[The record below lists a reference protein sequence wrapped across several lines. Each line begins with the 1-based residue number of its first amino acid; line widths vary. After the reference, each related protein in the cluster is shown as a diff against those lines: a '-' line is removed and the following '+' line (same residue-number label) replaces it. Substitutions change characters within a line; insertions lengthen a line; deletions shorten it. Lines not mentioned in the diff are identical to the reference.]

1 LPAVPTA
8 KAPVRRQT
16 AEERRVEVIEAA
28 VREFAK
34 HGLHGTSTETIAE
47 RAGISQPYLF
57 RLFPTKKDLFM
68 ACGRRCMERTL
79 ETFRRAAESDGAE
92 PVLTRMGKAYVALL
106 EDRELLLAQLQ
117 LQAACGDDQ
126 IRAVARE
133 GYGEL
138 YREVE
143 RLSGADEDEV
153 RGFFATG
160 MLLNVAAAMDLPEL
174 SDRAGWARRMMG
186 PDHSEEET
194 C

>member
-1 LPAVPTA
+1 MTA
-8 KAPVRRQT
+8 PLASARRHT
-16 AEERRVEVIEAA
+16 ADERREQVLEAA
-28 VREFAK
+28 LGVFAA

-57 RLFPTKKDLFM
+57 RLFGTKKGLFI
-68 ACGRRCMERTL
+68 ACARRCMERTR
-79 ETFRRAAESDGAE
+79 ETFRQAAERDGPE
-92 PVLTRMGKAYVALL
+92 PVLGRMGKAYIALL

-117 LQAACGDDQ
+117 LQAACGDDE

-153 RGFFATG
+153 RLFFATG

-174 SDRAGWARRMMG
+174 LHDESWMKDCLGESAAA
-186 PDHSEEET
+186 E
-194 C
+194 